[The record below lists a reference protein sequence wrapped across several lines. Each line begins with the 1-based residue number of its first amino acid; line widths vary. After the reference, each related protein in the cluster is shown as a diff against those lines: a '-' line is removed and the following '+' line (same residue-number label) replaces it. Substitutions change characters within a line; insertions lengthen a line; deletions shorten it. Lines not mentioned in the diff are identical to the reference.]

1 MAADAPQ
8 ISPASLSAGT
18 SGRSAD
24 RAPSPWPA
32 IAGFAATRFVGNLF
46 VRFPYVFITQIA
58 RGLGV
63 DVRDLTFVFGAR
75 ELGGLIAPLTGR
87 LVDRGHTARVVAFG
101 GIVAGASCV
110 AAATTHFGL
119 FVVVMVIGGAAKISI
134 DLAQNA
140 WIGHHVPLERRGRV
154 IGVIEMTWA
163 GAFLVGIPLLAF
175 VIDRL
180 GWRAAFVVTGPAL
193 AATALLSARQLQRTK
208 APLLQ
213 VAPVADLPA
222 DTDNDTDND
231 TAVVSST
238 TGSRSRLRTGVWV
251 FCFLQP
257 LAQMLIFAVNGDWFA
272 QSLNLSTWA
281 LGIATLTLGAAEL
294 VGTILTVWLT
304 DRVGPLRCGMW
315 GMALAIPP
323 LAAIAL
329 VADNAIAAIG
339 LMFLMDVA
347 IEFAFV
353 AVLPIVSELDVDNRG
368 KALSHVFVLIMVA
381 RAIGSAVAGIIYTAG
396 GFNASILAACLACL
410 GATGAMAWS
419 RVGSSAASSTVS

>member
-1 MAADAPQ
+1 MAADAPP
-8 ISPASLSAGT
+8 ISSAPGGGDARRT
-18 SGRSAD
+18 LPGSRT
-24 RAPSPWPA
+24 SPWPV
-32 IAGFAATRFVGNLF
+32 IAGFAATRFAGNLF

-58 RGLGV
+58 KGLGV

-87 LVDRGHTARVVAFG
+87 LVDRGHITRVVGAG
-101 GIVAGASCV
+101 GVIAGLSCV
-110 AAATTHFGL
+110 AASTTHFGL
-119 FVVVMVIGGAAKISI
+119 FVIVMVIGGAAKISI

-175 VIDRL
+175 IIDSH
-180 GWRAAFVVTGPAL
+180 GWRAAFVVTGPAMAL
-193 AATALLSARQLQRTK
+193 AAIVSARQLHRT
-208 APLLQ
+208 A
-213 VAPVADLPA
+213 APVIGESALSPDDVPVLRDPPA
-222 DTDNDTDND
+222 TSDHSP
-231 TAVVSST
+231 AR
-238 TGSRSRLRTGVWV
+238 GKARSRLRTGVWV

-257 LAQMLIFAVNGDWFA
+257 MAQMLIFAVNGDWFA
-272 QSLNLSTWA
+272 QSLELSTWA
-281 LGIATLTLGAAEL
+281 LGIATLMLGIAEL
-294 VGTILTVWLT
+294 VGTIITVWLT
-304 DRVGPLRCGMW
+304 DRVGPVRCGMW
-315 GMALAIPP
+315 GMALAVPP

-329 VADNAIAAIG
+329 VGTNAVVAIG

-381 RAIGSAVAGIIYTAG
+381 RAIGSGIAGIIYTAG
-396 GFNASILAACLACL
+396 GFNASIVAACLACL
-410 GATGAMAWS
+410 GAAAAMAWG
-419 RVGSSAASSTVS
+419 RTGTGSFA